1 VSIAAKFSVAKF
13 FDMDQ
18 TKAKP
23 SDQTATPT
31 PAATAPDA
39 VEVESDEEVDIRP
52 YVTEDRDAIKYRI
65 P

>member
-1 VSIAAKFSVAKF
+1 
-13 FDMDQ
+13 MDQ

-23 SDQTATPT
+23 TDQTATAT
-31 PAATAPDA
+31 SAAPAPDA